1 MANQIPKEFEIPTVK
16 MGVTAPTSVGVKA
29 IYLWKVFRRWPII
42 PVAIIVAMV
51 FMAAFADLLA
61 PFDPAETNL
70 LARNAAPFWDQEF
83 YAEHPDM
90 YRYIL
95 GADPFGRDV
104 LSRLI
109 HGARISLMLSTVA
122 LITGVTVGTTL
133 GIIAGL
139 KGGVIDEII
148 SRFVDIWF
156 AFPFI
161 LLAMITAIIF
171 KPSLWLVLVLLALLA
186 WSGFV
191 RNIRAE
197 VLMLRDRDYVKYA
210 QLAGASSFRIIL
222 RHILP
227 GVFNTIVV
235 IATIRIGTLI
245 LSEATLS
252 FLGAG
257 IPSPTPAW
265 GLMVS
270 EGRDYMRIAWW
281 TSFFPGFAI
290 LLLVLALNFFGDWL
304 RDRLDPR
311 LRQLDN

>member
-1 MANQIPKEFEIPTVK
+1 
-16 MGVTAPTSVGVKA
+16 
-29 IYLWKVFRRWPII
+29 
-42 PVAIIVAMV
+42 MV
-51 FMAAFADLLA
+51 FASIFAGLLA
-61 PFDPAETNL
+61 PYDPAETNL
-70 LARNAAPFWDQEF
+70 LARNAPPFWDDAF
-83 YAEHPDM
+83 YEKNPELP
-90 YRYIL
+90 RYVL

-104 LSRLI
+104 LSRLL
-109 HGARISLMLSTVA
+109 HGARISLMLSTIA
-122 LITGVTVGTTL
+122 LITGVTIGTLL
-133 GIIAGL
+133 GIIAGY
-139 KGGVIDEII
+139 KGGIVDELI

-156 AFPFI
+156 ALPFI
-161 LLAMITAIIF
+161 LLAMIAAIIF
-171 KPSLWLVLVLLALLA
+171 SPSLGLVLVLLALLA

-191 RNIRAE
+191 RNVRAE
-197 VLMLRDRDYVKYA
+197 VLILRDRDYVLHAKVS
-210 QLAGASSFRIIL
+210 GASSVRLVF

-270 EGRDYMRIAWW
+270 EGRDYIRIAWW
-281 TSFFPGFAI
+281 TSFFPGMAI

>member
-1 MANQIPKEFEIPTVK
+1 M
-16 MGVTAPTSVGVKA
+16 
-29 IYLWKVFRRWPII
+29 FRRWPVIPIVII
-42 PVAIIVAMV
+42 FTMVSAAI
-51 FMAAFADLLA
+51 FAGLLA

-70 LARNAAPFWDQEF
+70 LARNAPPFWDDGY
-83 YAEHPDM
+83 YAENPDLP
-90 YRYIL
+90 RYWL

-104 LSRLI
+104 LSRLL
-109 HGARISLMLSTVA
+109 HGARISLMLSTIA
-122 LITGVTVGTTL
+122 LITGVTVGTAL
-133 GIIAGL
+133 GIIAGY
-139 KGGVIDEII
+139 KGGIIDEMI

-171 KPSLWLVLVLLALLA
+171 SPSLGLVLVLLALLA

-191 RNIRAE
+191 RNVRAE
-197 VLMLRDRDYVKYA
+197 VLVLRDRDYVLHA
-210 QLAGASSFRIIL
+210 RLSGAHPIRLIL
-222 RHILP
+222 KHILP

-270 EGRDYMRIAWW
+270 EGRDYIRIAWW
-281 TSFFPGFAI
+281 TSFFPGMAI